1 MREAVESV
9 LSSLKE
15 SFLTRKDIFSVRV
28 RPSPASTLYHPLD
41 EVLGTRALVRVLRV
55 LATHGGSLA
64 VADIARRAK
73 LTLPS
78 VRTALR
84 RLLDLEVAT
93 GIGAARSM
101 VCKLR
106 QEHPLVPV
114 LVNLFSVEQEQATTV
129 LGAVRDAAGRL
140 DPAPWAVWL
149 YGSVARGEDDAAS
162 DIDIPLVTAAPDP
175 GAQADMLRD
184 AVSRTRAASADRVSV
199 ITMAPADVR
208 RAARAK
214 TPFWDNL
221 KRDAVVLLGDAPVD
235 VLERA
240 SRRTKH

>member
-1 MREAVESV
+1 M
-9 LSSLKE
+9 
-15 SFLTRKDIFSVRV
+15 

-41 EVLGTRALVRVLRV
+41 DVLGTRALVRVLCV

-84 RLLDLEVAT
+84 RLLDLEVTT
-93 GIGAARSM
+93 GIGAGRSM
-101 VCKLR
+101 VCELR

-114 LVNLFSVEQEQATTV
+114 LVSLFSVEQEQATTV
-129 LGAVRDAAGRL
+129 LGAVREAAGRL

-162 DIDIPLVTAAPDP
+162 DIDIALVTAAPES
-175 GAQADMLRD
+175 GAQADALRD
-184 AVSRTRAASADRVSV
+184 AVLRTRAASAERVSV

-221 KRDAVVLLGDAPVD
+221 RRDAVVLLGDAPAD

-240 SRRTKH
+240 SRGTKH